1 MVNLTDSCLRMSNG
15 YSIYL
20 DNNDDDD
27 NGNDG
32 DREINNVAT
41 VNSVPCTGHHAK
53 HFTYLIT

>member
-1 MVNLTDSCLRMSNG
+1 MSNG

-20 DNNDDDD
+20 HNNDDDD
-27 NGNDG
+27 NGNVG